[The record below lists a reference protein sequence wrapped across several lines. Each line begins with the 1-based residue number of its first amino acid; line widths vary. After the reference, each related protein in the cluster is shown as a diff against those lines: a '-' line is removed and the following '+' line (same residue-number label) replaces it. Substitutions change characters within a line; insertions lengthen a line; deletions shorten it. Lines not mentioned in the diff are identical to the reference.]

1 MIIKYDM
8 LLWAMKNNAS
18 DLSGCWTDEAAP
30 ERFKLIHSKRF
41 VIDFLIVPV
50 SRQTWT
56 SLKKTVVASAVLHG
70 AILASWAWYHFHYGL

>member
-50 SRQTWT
+50 SR
-56 SLKKTVVASAVLHG
+56 
-70 AILASWAWYHFHYGL
+70 